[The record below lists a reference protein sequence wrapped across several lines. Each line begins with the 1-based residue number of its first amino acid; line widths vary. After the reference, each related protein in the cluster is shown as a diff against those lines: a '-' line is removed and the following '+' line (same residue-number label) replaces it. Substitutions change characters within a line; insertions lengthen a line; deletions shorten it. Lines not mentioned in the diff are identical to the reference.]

1 MNKLWNYIINK
12 AKWFT
17 TCITDTEREGL
28 SLSRLLFVICVGFAQ
43 YAWFFGK
50 EIPHFQFYFILINL
64 SYILF
69 KDRSLAIIN
78 KIMDTIAIV
87 RGGVPTPDNSQ
98 PKATETASNDGEQ
111 QLNG

>member
-1 MNKLWNYIINK
+1 M
-12 AKWFT
+12 FT
-17 TCITDTEREGL
+17 AIYNFIKRLIVWVAMSVTDTERGGL
-28 SLSRLLFVICVGFAQ
+28 SLSRALFVISVAFAQ
-43 YAWFFGK
+43 VSWHVGK

-69 KDRSLAIIN
+69 KDRSLAILN

-87 RGGVPTPDNSQ
+87 RGVTPTQS
-98 PKATETASNDGEQ
+98 TTAMTGNNGEQ